1 MKKHWLYNFKTV
13 VNLQSAIVAG
23 LTVGITLLCLRFDII
38 ADIPT
43 SLIGIAVVFPIV
55 FSINAAYRRREE
67 GLRFFSSLKSH
78 TMALFFAHRDWLPIF
93 DSQRPA
99 RLKGLC
105 TDLFHAVAQDLLPAG
120 RREATRREVYRH
132 FSALSR
138 LHEELR
144 AAQVTPSEVSRAN
157 QYLGRL
163 MLEFE
168 LARNISMYRTP
179 RSLRAYSRFFLNIMP
194 IAFAPAFALLSRNHP
209 AHPWV
214 GPFVAVLYTIVLV
227 TLDRIQEDLEDPFD
241 GLGDDDINLDL
252 SDTFT
257 PLTDSEVITAP
268 PRPAALDGDDAGD

>member
-1 MKKHWLYNFKTV
+1 MTKHWRYNFKTV
-13 VNLQSAIVAG
+13 VNTQSLIVAG
-23 LTVGITLLCLRFDII
+23 LTVAITLLCLHFDII

-78 TMALFFAHRDWLPIF
+78 STALYFAHRDWLPVF
-93 DSQRPA
+93 DPLRPE
-99 RLKGLC
+99 RLKRLC
-105 TDLFHAVAQDLLPAG
+105 TDLFHSMARDLLPAG
-120 RREATRREVYRH
+120 RSEDTRREVYRH

-157 QYLGRL
+157 QYLSRL

-168 LARNISMYRTP
+168 QARNISMYRTP

-194 IAFAPAFALLSRNHP
+194 IAFAPSFALLSQNHP
-209 AHPWV
+209 EQPWV

-241 GLGDDDINLDL
+241 GLGDDDIDLDL
-252 SDTFT
+252 SDALA
-257 PLTDSEVITAP
+257 PLADSEGIKAM
-268 PRPAALDGDDAGD
+268 PRPSVVEGDDQGD